1 MCLMVG
7 LPWGQFQGWSISPMW
22 VMSFFISLVL
32 RAVPIITDFRQALEA
47 NICLTREGRHITP
60 GLSLSIKI
68 SSSMSWGPKVQF
80 LLVGK
85 EINLALLVTGA
96 PSSIT
101 KSKPFF
107 LNISRFSMRTASLTA
122 VKLRVWGLKEQRGD
136 SNPVLKLNL

>member
-1 MCLMVG
+1 MTSRLAMCLIVG

-22 VMSFFISLVL
+22 TISFFISLVL

-47 NICLTREGRHITP
+47 NICLTREGRHMTP
-60 GLSLSIKI
+60 GLSLSMKI
-68 SSSMSWGPKVQF
+68 SSSISWGPKVQF

-96 PSSIT
+96 LSSMT

-107 LNISRFSMRTASLTA
+107 LNISKFSIRIASLTA
-122 VKLRVWGLKEQRGD
+122 VKLRV
-136 SNPVLKLNL
+136 